1 MLAMFGTVAVDELDD
16 YSGVARYIQIAK
28 IVEAEIRDGTWEVG
42 KPAPSR
48 SQLVGRFGVA
58 GETARRAQSWLSDR
72 GYLVNVPGVG
82 LVVTPANRW
91 RTEEGS

>member
-1 MLAMFGTVAVDELDD
+1 MLVMFGIMAVDELDD

-28 IVEAEIRDGTWEVG
+28 IVEAEIKDGVWETG
-42 KPAPSR
+42 KSAPSR

-58 GETARRAQSWLSDR
+58 GETARRAQAWLADR

-82 LVVTPANRW
+82 LVVTPSDRW
-91 RTEEGS
+91 HTEDE

>member
-1 MLAMFGTVAVDELDD
+1 MFGTMAVDELDD

-42 KPAPSR
+42 KAAPSR

-72 GYLVNVPGVG
+72 GYLANVPGVG
-82 LVVTPANRW
+82 LVVTPQGRW